1 MKHVRIPGRRRL
13 AAAAAITALATTG
26 GTMATIPATAAPV
39 LVPATAA
46 DEPPQ
51 TTTVRFPLN
60 AEVVS
65 AGATGFLSRT
75 NGPGPELRWTRYA
88 DGTSTVLPLSPLRGG
103 ASDVVVT
110 GDHDTDIT
118 KFRVVKIHDMAT
130 GAAPVEVDLNGLG
143 ENYVYRGAVGAT
155 LVVGVK
161 QADGTME
168 VRLLTKTGGVLD
180 ERTVTGLPV
189 GTMGF
194 SVTAVSADSFALAAA
209 AGPAEARTYHRAA
222 VDVRTAAVTDLY
234 GTTGTQRVEGALSP
248 TRMTWR
254 EEEGPTLVVGKRG
267 TAETQR
273 LPLDGFARYGLVGD
287 WLLAAR
293 PYVLG
298 QDTRTD
304 PRRALIAV
312 KPDGSDGRV
321 LLEHMSS
328 FVPGPD
334 GSVLVRGG
342 TAEHGEGLYRVTLG
356 EDGKPAAE
364 LVASTGE
371 PTSVTLLG
379 SDVPAVI
386 DLDRAKDGIDFTW
399 RLSRKNVKVSLALT
413 RKGGPDWSARTI
425 WMPGGDYPD
434 LGPGKVGWS
443 WHGENVEV
451 PERTAPGGEYVWTIS
466 VLPLDGIGPAV
477 RASGS
482 VIVHRTPGAHDY
494 DGNVDPEL
502 FARDAS
508 GKLWVAPA
516 FYDESRGSLVGF
528 ASPVGSGWS
537 IYDRLESSGD
547 IAGTAVADTLARDK
561 SGVLWLYQGS
571 GDAVKP
577 FLGRVKVGG
586 GWQTYD
592 KLAGGSDLTGD
603 GRADLV
609 AADKAGDLYLYKG
622 TGNATAPFAPRRKI
636 GFGWGVYNDL
646 TAVGNL
652 AGGPAG
658 DLVARDKAGVL
669 WLYLGKGDGTFA
681 SRVRIGGGWTP
692 YTQLI
697 GVGDANRD
705 GRPDLMARIG
715 WQSYFYAGTGDW
727 RAPFKQARDGQVLGE
742 LPGYDEAF

>member
-1 MKHVRIPGRRRL
+1 MKHVRTPGGRRL
-13 AAAAAITALATTG
+13 AAAAAITVLATTAG
-26 GTMATIPATAAPV
+26 AMAAIPATAAPGPA
-39 LVPATAA
+39 PATAA
-46 DEPPQ
+46 DEPPR
-51 TTTVRFPLN
+51 TTTARFPLN

-65 AGATGFLSRT
+65 AGTTGFLSRT
-75 NGPGPELRWTRYA
+75 SGPGPELRWTRYA
-88 DGTSTVLPLSPLRGG
+88 DGTSTVLPPSPLRGG

-118 KFRVVKIHDMAT
+118 KFRVVEIHDMAT
-130 GAAPVEVDLNGLG
+130 GAAPVEVDLNALG
-143 ENYVYRGAVGAT
+143 ENYLYRGAVGAT

-168 VRLLTKTGGVLD
+168 VRLLTKSGGVLD

-189 GTMGF
+189 GTTGF
-194 SVTAVSADSFALAAA
+194 SVTAVSADSFALVAA

-248 TRMTWR
+248 TLMTWR
-254 EEEGPTLVVGKRG
+254 EDEGPTLVVGKRG
-267 TAETQR
+267 TTETRR
-273 LPLDGFARYGLVGD
+273 LPLDGLVRYGLVGD

-304 PRRALIAV
+304 PRRALVAV
-312 KPDGSDGRV
+312 KPDGSGGRV

-328 FVPGPD
+328 SVPGPD

-342 TAEHGEGLYRVTLG
+342 TAEHGEGLYRVALG
-356 EDGKPAAE
+356 EDGTPAAE
-364 LVASTGE
+364 PVAPTGE

-379 SDVPAVI
+379 SDVPAAI
-386 DLDRAKDGIDFTW
+386 DLDRAQDGIDFAW
-399 RLSRKNVKVSLALT
+399 RLSRKNVKVSLILT
-413 RKGGPDWSARTI
+413 RKGEPDGPARTI

-434 LGPGKVGWS
+434 LGPGKVGWT
-443 WHGENVEV
+443 WHGEDFQV
-451 PERTAPGGEYVWTIS
+451 PERTAPGGEYVWTIIA
-466 VLPLDGIGPAV
+466 LPLDGIGRAV
-477 RASGS
+477 RTSGS
-482 VIVHRTPGAHDY
+482 VTVHRTPGAHDY
-494 DGNVDPEL
+494 DGNLDPEL

-516 FYDESRGSLVGF
+516 FYYESIGSLAGF
-528 ASPVGSGWS
+528 ASPVGSGWNV
-537 IYDRLESSGD
+537 YDRLESSGD

-571 GDAVKP
+571 GDTAKP
-577 FLGRVKVGG
+577 LLGRVKVGS

-609 AADKAGDLYLYKG
+609 ATDKAGDLYLYKG
-622 TGNATAPFAPRRKI
+622 TGSATAPFVPRRKI
-636 GFGWGVYNDL
+636 GTGWGVYNDL

-658 DLVARDKAGVL
+658 DLLARDRAGVL

-681 SRVRIGGGWTP
+681 SRIRIGGGWGS

-697 GVGDANRD
+697 AVGDANRD
-705 GRPDLMARIG
+705 GRPDLLTRNG
-715 WQSYFYAGTGDW
+715 WRSYFYAGTGNW
-727 RAPFKQARDGQVLGE
+727 RAPFKPARDGQVLGE
-742 LPGYDEAF
+742 LPGYNEAF